1 MKICVQI
8 GLWQSAEYIFLAA
21 GKLPKLYRKNSTN
34 SEVLLFPGEV
44 MLYPEEYHD
53 GEWQYFGI
61 DCDPASVVL
70 MSNKYDFLT
79 GNIDWVCARIIP
91 KGMKLVEG
99 YTNWASHSTVKIYEL
114 GIDLST
120 LFQQL
125 NLDAVDLLVVDIEGA
140 EYEIFDEF
148 DFEIKP
154 KFIILE
160 LHPTPAQ
167 SVKEGFE
174 RINVQMRKQGYTI
187 PEILISENLNIHAHY
202 ILNGE

>member
-1 MKICVQI
+1 MKTCVQV

-21 GKLPKLYRKNSTN
+21 GKLPKLYRENPTN
-34 SEVLLFPGEV
+34 SEVLLFPGEA

-70 MSNKYDFLT
+70 MSNKYDLIT
-79 GNIDWVCARIIP
+79 GNIDWVCAKIIP

-99 YTNWASHSTVKIYEL
+99 YANWASHSTVKIYEL
-114 GIDLST
+114 GINLST
-120 LFQQL
+120 LFQEL

-160 LHPTPAQ
+160 IHPTPEQ

-187 PEILISENLNIHAHY
+187 PEILISENLNIHAPY